1 MWPGSYRKSI
11 LSFFRCI
18 SVSSKVL
25 RHFGNVSISGHQL
38 LLPCDSLNKGR
49 RNCTGNQNVPGQHN
63 QCPQR
68 YKTQYHPVRT
78 YIMHPRRSQDGNTTR
93 SKSSARKL
101 LRNSRGLEN
110 NSPSLCSSSIRN
122 VHLISMRAEPG
133 KVISDIVCDVVSH
146 SVFSGYAAL
155 CECSSSQRLNKG

>member
-1 MWPGSYRKSI
+1 M
-11 LSFFRCI
+11 LSFFFFRCI
-18 SVSSKVL
+18 SISSKVL
-25 RHFGNVSISGHQL
+25 HHFGNVSISGHQL
-38 LLPCDSLNKGR
+38 LLPCDSANEGR

-63 QCPQR
+63 QRPQR

-93 SKSSARKL
+93 SKSSAREL

-133 KVISDIVCDVVSH
+133 KVISDIVWDVVSH
-146 SVFSGYAAL
+146 SVFSGYTAL
-155 CECSSSQRLNKG
+155 CESSSSQRLNKG